1 MKKLLALVL
10 ALVMSMSLVTISNA
24 AFSDADKIDHKEA
37 VEVMNA
43 LGVIN
48 GMPDGSFAPAGNVTR
63 AEMAKMITIIM
74 LGDIDAAAFKGT
86 TTDLTDINGHW
97 AEGYIKYCYSQGV
110 IAGRGDGT
118 FAPNANVT
126 ASEAAKMLLVAIG
139 YDADIQQYVG
149 ADWKIN
155 VARDAQT
162 KRFYADLKGLTAD
175 KTLTRDEA
183 AQMIY
188 NAIQAD
194 GVEIKKGWNS
204 EDNKITYTYQ
214 DAPSLLSSTFKA
226 VTVEGQ
232 FVSVD
237 KVTSGPNKGTYN
249 VEIAVDNNPLNNITF
264 QKVKADYS
272 ALFGQAVAVM
282 VYDKNKTANYVY
294 NANDDVVLGVYGQY
308 ANAATAL
315 IALSGVEKTADKK
328 IKADGVVYSLDSIAV
343 SSWTVAVDG
352 TLTQGATT
360 NAAALDNA
368 AAGSKDAVKLI
379 DLDGDGDYDRVV
391 KFETTTAEVTY
402 VDSSKVIAGA
412 KTYKYDDAVIYT
424 GAAKK
429 DVIALSYNLTES
441 KTELT
446 KLEKVSAKLT
456 ATKATNKYQFNGEW
470 LYNASAMSIG
480 QTYDYYVINGVI
492 VKFDQTTSSD
502 MSNLVFVS
510 AVDSGVINK
519 TARIYYVDGTNK
531 TVTVDETSS
540 GAVAPTAYGLYTVS
554 ETSNGYKFKALSAY
568 DPDGAGALTY
578 ESEDAIYT
586 DYTYKNAAV
595 VASSATNVETINSK
609 AIDDNAVIFV
619 YSGNN
624 QKAKVITGKQLKTL
638 PVSATPSDAIDDAA
652 VGSFQKSV
660 NGLTKV
666 TVAAVAWTDSTP
678 NTWTHFTPSASAAQY
693 ALVTSAPVTYDEY
706 LEYTIWTGS
715 ENLTVKDKDKNSV
728 NKFAV
733 VGYDGIDKDG
743 YIKLDTT
750 NTDTYD
756 ATQAAAASE
765 LGAGAVQGFEKTSN
779 GYDLYINGTAGTNKF
794 TTDSK
799 TLFLTINST
808 ADKADEI
815 GVATDVEIKTADKV
829 YGVYCQNVLVLADNS
844 KVAKVVVF
852 DATNRLGLKAGVQ
865 KSVTALAGLT
875 VTDED
880 GNAVTA
886 GSKVK
891 VGDILTVKNNA
902 ASTIT
907 LTTAAGVQLVKADGT
922 TDVATITY
930 AAGSTTILVVTGDAD
945 VNLAV

>member
-37 VEVMNA
+37 VDVMNA

-63 AEMAKMITIIM
+63 AEMAKMITIIL
-74 LGDIDAAAFKGT
+74 LGDVDASAFVGT
-86 TTDLTDINGHW
+86 TTDLKDINGHW
-97 AEGYIKYCYSQGV
+97 AEGFIKYCYSQGV

-237 KVTSGPNKGTYN
+237 KITSGPNKGTYN
-249 VEIAVDNNPLNNITF
+249 VEIAVDNNPNNNIVF

-272 ALFGQAVAVM
+272 ALFGQTVAVM
-282 VYDKNKTANYVY
+282 VYDKNKTTNYVY
-294 NANDDVVLGVYGQY
+294 NANDDVVLGVYGKY
-308 ANAATAL
+308 ADAATAL

-328 IKADGVVYSLDSIAV
+328 IKADGVVYSLDSTAV
-343 SSWTVAVDG
+343 SYWTVAVDG
-352 TLTQGATT
+352 TLTQGAATIS
-360 NAAALDNA
+360 
-368 AAGSKDAVKLI
+368 AAGLEVAASKDAVKLI

-446 KLEKVSAKLT
+446 KLDKVSAKLT
-456 ATKATNKYQFNGEW
+456 AKKDTNKYQFNGEW

-510 AVDSGVINK
+510 AVDGGVINK

-568 DPDGAGALTY
+568 TNY
-578 ESEDAIYT
+578 ENEDAIYT
-586 DYTYKNAAV
+586 DYTYKAGAT
-595 VASSATNVETINSK
+595 VATSGSNVEKINGE

-619 YSGNN
+619 HSGTGASGN

-638 PVSATPSDAIDDAA
+638 TVGTTASADDGVITATA

-666 TVAAVAWTDSTP
+666 TVAAVQWIDDDANSWT
-678 NTWTHFTPSASAAQY
+678 NFKPSASAAKY

-750 NTDTYD
+750 NTKSYD
-756 ATQAAAASE
+756 AAQAAAASE

-829 YGVYCQNVLVLADNS
+829 YGVYCQNVLVLADAS

-891 VGDILTVKNNA
+891 VGDILTVKNNT

-907 LTTAAGVQLVKADGT
+907 LTTAAGVMKVAADGT
-922 TDVATITY
+922 TVTAATTY
-930 AAGSTTILVVTGDAD
+930 AADSTTILVVTGDAN
-945 VNLAV
+945 VNLA